1 MKHTIPY
8 SSIIVTGSISWDII
22 MNFPSKF
29 VDYLQP
35 DMLHQINVSFVVN
48 SLEKQ
53 MGGTGTN
60 IAFAVSE
67 AAKAI
72 QILNSPSTMLRINK
86 SKTLNKL
93 EIQNSKQLDCH
104 PELVYTGTTVPCVS
118 GSFKMPKQV
127 RHDIKIYLL
136 GGIGKDGKEQIKF
149 FKKNGIKTEG
159 IVSDKN
165 IYCASGTVIT
175 DMKDNQIWGFY
186 YGACTRG
193 KDVDFKR
200 FVKKDSVM
208 IISANHPGAFLA
220 AQSYAIKNNITYM
233 YDCGMAMS
241 WIQKKDLQK
250 GIENSSWLIGN
261 DYEIALICKTLDI
274 SVKDLVKN
282 GIQVITTLGE
292 KGVSYNANIENL
304 NSKSETLNSKQI
316 INHKF
321 QKLKNQ
327 ATKKPNNQL
336 TKQLSNQRLTITIPA
351 YSVKKVVDPTGA
363 GDAWR
368 GGFLAAFCSGAD
380 IQTCLKIG
388 NVMASF
394 AIESYGTVNYKVN
407 RREFEARLRC
417 LKS

>member
-1 MKHTIPY
+1 MKTTLPY
-8 SSIIVTGSISWDII
+8 SNIIVTGSISWDII

-60 IAFAVSE
+60 ISFAVSQT
-67 AAKAI
+67 AK
-72 QILNSPSTMLRINK
+72 QISRH
-86 SKTLNKL
+86 
-93 EIQNSKQLDCH
+93 KQ
-104 PELVYTGTTVPCVS
+104 
-118 GSFKMPKQV
+118 KQV
-127 RHDIKIYLL
+127 SVYLL
-136 GGIGKDGKEQIKF
+136 GGLGKDGSEQMKF

-165 IYCASGTVIT
+165 LYCASGTVIT

-193 KDVDFKR
+193 KDVNFKR
-200 FVKKDSVM
+200 FVKKDSMM
-208 IISANHPGAFLA
+208 IISANHPDAFLK
-220 AQSYAIKNNITYM
+220 AQQYAIANKIAYM

-261 DYEIALICKTLDI
+261 DYEIALICKTLNI
-274 SVKDLVKN
+274 SVKDLVKK
-282 GIQVITTLGE
+282 GIKAITTLGE
-292 KGVSYNANIENL
+292 LGVKYDFAI
-304 NSKSETLNSKQI
+304 NSAHYLS
-316 INHKF
+316 HK
-321 QKLKNQ
+321 
-327 ATKKPNNQL
+327 
-336 TKQLSNQRLTITIPA
+336 TIQIPA
-351 YSVKKVVDPTGA
+351 YRVKKVIDPTGA

-368 GGFLAAFCSGAD
+368 GGFLAAFCLGMD
-380 IQTCLKIG
+380 VLNCLKIG

-394 AIESYGTVNYKVN
+394 AIESYGTVNYKVSKK
-407 RREFEARLRC
+407 EFKKRLNIINYC
-417 LKS
+417 